1 MLRLDW
7 LLVEHQFG
15 QESHLLQYFSP
26 FEFSLQ
32 AVAVLGLFPGVKLE
46 LLFAAVETEL
56 CRQWQWDSA
65 KSYSKVGICNHYTPI
80 PAGPG
85 AL

>member
-1 MLRLDW
+1 MGRK
-7 LLVEHQFG
+7 VIC
-15 QESHLLQYFSP
+15 SNVSP

-32 AVAVLGLFPGVKLE
+32 AVAVVGLFPGIKLE
-46 LLFAAVETEL
+46 LLLAVAETEL

-65 KSYSKVGICNHYTPI
+65 KSYEKVGISNNYSPI

-85 AL
+85 AV

>member
-15 QESHLLQYFSP
+15 QESHFLQRFSP
-26 FEFSLQ
+26 FEFFLQ
-32 AVAVLGLFPGVKLE
+32 SVAVLGLFPAVKPE
-46 LLFAAVETEL
+46 LLFAVAETEL

-65 KSYSKVGICNHYTPI
+65 KSC
-80 PAGPG
+80 
-85 AL
+85 